1 MNNMEYPSNSDKSRK
16 QQQETALTDRKKVEK
31 VVKGPVKIKKNR
43 MREITDAF
51 ISEDISNVKTHIVS
65 DVLIPTIKNT
75 VADIIIDSVR
85 MIFGVAPNR
94 KIGGSNTSSKMS
106 YSNCY
111 NGGSGVSRT
120 EEPRTRN
127 GFDYDQIVLDR
138 RDAEEVLSRLD
149 ECIEAYGQATVGDL
163 YDALGV
169 TCDNYMINSYGWT
182 NIVAARVVPVRGGGF
197 VLDMPKAMPI
207 KK

>member
-1 MNNMEYPSNSDKSRK
+1 MSLMEYPSNSDKSKK
-16 QQQETALTDRKKVEK
+16 QQQEAALVEKKKIEK

-43 MREITDAF
+43 VRELTDAF
-51 ISEDISNVKTHIVS
+51 ISDDIANVKTHIVS

-75 VADIIIDSVR
+75 VADIIIDSVQ
-85 MIFGVAPNR
+85 MIFGVSPNR
-94 KIGGSNTSSKMS
+94 KVGGSSTSSKIS
-106 YSNCY
+106 YSNYY
-111 NGGSGVSRT
+111 NGNVTNRTT
-120 EEPRTRN
+120 EEPRART
-127 GFDYDQIVLDR
+127 GFDYDQIILDR

-149 ECIEAYGQATVGDL
+149 ETIEAYGQATVGDL

>member
-1 MNNMEYPSNSDKSRK
+1 MNNMEYPSNSDKARK
-16 QQQETALTDRKKVEK
+16 EQRESNLVEKKKVEK
-31 VVKGPVKIKKNR
+31 VVKGPVKIKKNK
-43 MREITDAF
+43 MREFTDAF

-94 KIGGSNTSSKMS
+94 KIGGSNVNSKIS
-106 YSNCY
+106 YSSFY
-111 NGGSGVSRT
+111 NGSTTSRT
-120 EEPRTRN
+120 EEPRTRT
-127 GFDYDQIVLDR
+127 GFDYDQIILDR

-149 ECIEAYGQATVGDL
+149 ETIEAYGIATVGDL

-169 TCDNYMINSYGWT
+169 TCDNYQINSYGWT
-182 NIVAARVVPVRGGGF
+182 NIVNARVIPVRGGGF
-197 VLDMPKAMPI
+197 VLDLPKAMPI

>member
-1 MNNMEYPSNSDKSRK
+1 MNNMEYPSNSDKARK
-16 QQQETALTDRKKVEK
+16 EQRESELIEKKKIEK
-31 VVKGPVKIKKNR
+31 VVQGPVKIKKNR
-43 MREITDAF
+43 MREFTDAF
-51 ISEDISNVKTHIVS
+51 ISEDIANVKTHIVS

-94 KIGGSNTSSKMS
+94 KTGGSSVNSKIS
-106 YSNCY
+106 YSSFY
-111 NGGSGVSRT
+111 NGSQNDRFS
-120 EEPRTRN
+120 EPRTKST

-149 ECIEAYGQATVGDL
+149 EAIEEYGQASVGDL

-169 TCDNYMINSYGWT
+169 TCDNYQINSYGWSS
-182 NIVAARVVPVRGGGF
+182 IVTARVVPVRGGGY
-197 VLDMPKAMPI
+197 VLDMPKAIPL

>member
-16 QQQETALTDRKKVEK
+16 MQQEAALNPKKVEK

-43 MREITDAF
+43 VREFADAF

-65 DVLIPTIKNT
+65 DVLVPTIKNT
-75 VADIIIDSVR
+75 IADIIIDSVR

-94 KIGGSNTSSKMS
+94 KIGGSNTASKIS
-106 YSNCY
+106 YSNYY
-111 NGGSGVSRT
+111 NGSNVTRS
-120 EEPRTRN
+120 EEPKTRT

-149 ECIEAYGQATVGDL
+149 EAIDEYGQASVGDL

-169 TCDNYMINSYGWT
+169 TCDNYQINSYGWT
-182 NIVAARVVPVRGGGF
+182 NIAAARVVPVRGGGF
-197 VLDMPKAMPI
+197 VLDMPKAMPL
-207 KK
+207 KKS

>member
-16 QQQETALTDRKKVEK
+16 QQQEAALTERKKIEK
-31 VVKGPVKIKKNR
+31 VVKGPVTIKKNR
-43 MREITDAF
+43 MREFTDAF

-75 VADIIIDSVR
+75 IADIIIDSVR
-85 MIFGVAPNR
+85 MIFGVAPSR
-94 KIGGSNTSSKMS
+94 KPGSTGASSKIS
-106 YSNCY
+106 YSNYY
-111 NGGSGVSRT
+111 NGNNTNRF
-120 EEPRTRN
+120 EEPRTRT

-149 ECIEAYGQATVGDL
+149 EAIEAYGQASVGDL

-182 NIVAARVVPVRGGGF
+182 SIVTARIVPVRGGGF
-197 VLDMPKAMPI
+197 VLDMPKAMPL

>member
-16 QQQETALTDRKKVEK
+16 QQQEAALTERKKIEK
-31 VVKGPVKIKKNR
+31 VVKGPVTIKKNR
-43 MREITDAF
+43 MREFTDAF

-75 VADIIIDSVR
+75 IADIIIDSVR

-94 KIGGSNTSSKMS
+94 KPGSAGASSKIS
-106 YSNCY
+106 YSNYY
-111 NGGSGVSRT
+111 NGNNTNRF
-120 EEPRTRN
+120 EEPRART

-149 ECIEAYGQATVGDL
+149 EAIEAYGQASVGDL

-182 NIVAARVVPVRGGGF
+182 SIVTARIVPVRGGGF
-197 VLDMPKAMPI
+197 VLDMPKAMPL